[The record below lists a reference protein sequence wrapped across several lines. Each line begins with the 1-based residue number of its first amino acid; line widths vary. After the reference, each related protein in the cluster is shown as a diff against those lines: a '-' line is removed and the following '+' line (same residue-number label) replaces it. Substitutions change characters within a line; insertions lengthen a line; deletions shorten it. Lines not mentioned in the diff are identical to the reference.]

1 MSNPVENQIPNFSR
15 ENLKNTGKEF
25 GKHVGQTVSN
35 AALSLLEGLANWVGL
50 GHLVRDI
57 SKFGVKELGGID
69 VDKTKSL
76 LRKIVSYAMTN
87 ENIAL
92 DQLQSKLDKFST
104 LFPNSNIKGF
114 IFEQKNKIKSALEQG
129 KRKAAKV
136 QAGLESAEVKLAN
149 MEDMTAGEIAT
160 EFKDRYQEVRNDID
174 AALKDSNQGVDYESI
189 EQKFK

>member
-1 MSNPVENQIPNFSR
+1 MSNPVENQIPKFSR
-15 ENLKNTGKEF
+15 ENLKSAGKEF
-25 GKHVGQTVSN
+25 GKYAGQTVSN

-57 SKFGVKELGGID
+57 SKVGVKELGGID

-160 EFKDRYQEVRNDID
+160 EFKNRYQEVRNDID